1 MLLSNEEA
9 QLILDRRA
17 GHKPIEKEVII
28 EVQPS
33 KKGRKFKGV
42 F

>member
-1 MLLSNEEA
+1 MLLSNEEV
-9 QLILDRRA
+9 QLILDIRA

-28 EVQPS
+28 EVQPI
-33 KKGRKFKGV
+33 KKGRKFKGA